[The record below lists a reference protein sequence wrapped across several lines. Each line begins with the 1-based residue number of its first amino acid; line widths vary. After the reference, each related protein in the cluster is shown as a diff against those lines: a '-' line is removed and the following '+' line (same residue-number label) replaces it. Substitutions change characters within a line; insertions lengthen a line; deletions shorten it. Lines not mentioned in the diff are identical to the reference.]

1 MEHNKIIE
9 RFAEVQGISYEDA
22 EKQLGEGTDEE
33 LLKRIEQITTEQIK
47 EKNPIILN
55 RKQRRALKKKLGK
68 KKYAELEMNNE
79 KGITEAVADT
89 TKKLNYIDL
98 IQKLR
103 AINEK
108 NEKEKENEKTEENDL

>member
-1 MEHNKIIE
+1 MNKIIE

-79 KGITEAVADT
+79 EGITEAVTDA

-98 IQKLR
+98 IQRFR
-103 AINEK
+103 ALNEK
-108 NEKEKENEKTEENDL
+108 KEKEKEENENAIENN